1 MTEANG
7 TQKPISMF
15 ISYPRYGDTDDSL
28 SSFRASLYRYLVQA
42 GWQRQT
48 PGPAGSLW
56 YQSAER
62 VPERVAIAVP
72 DRVEPEDPE
81 LDGIL
86 RRLSSFERRPA
97 AQIAMNI
104 VTQFVDVAR
113 LRAAN
118 DHVITGTIP
127 LTAGVSLVESARSML
142 RAAGTTARRPRSQ
155 IKGAYSKIGDE
166 IVDQARM
173 AHTEHGSYVVPIW
186 MPMAPPEDEKDTLF
200 SETEQRM
207 PMETQERRV
216 MRTLA
221 QSIEA
226 VQKVVIQ
233 PASSPR
239 TSGDLIPVVAA
250 GGSREMLLALHRILK
265 DPAVAEF
272 EASFTWA
279 GGLKAPGGVPER
291 ITLEAGAAPLLEKA
305 ARLLKVPDRFPK
317 QIYTGQIVVLMH
329 KPGEPYGEI
338 GIDTVRQNRSCEVR
352 VRLDNATLD
361 RAYEWARTERAILVE
376 GDVGRGGPGRR
387 LRIDSPSRILPLD
400 ETFLPSS

>member
-7 TQKPISMF
+7 TQKPFAVF
-15 ISYPRYGDTDDSL
+15 ISYRREDTDDS
-28 SSFRASLYRYLVQA
+28 FIASLRRYLMQA
-42 GWQRQT
+42 GWEKQP

-56 YQSAER
+56 SQGDDR
-62 VPERVAIAVP
+62 VPGRVALAVP
-72 DRVEPEDPE
+72 DRIQPEDPE

-86 RRLSSFERRPA
+86 RRLSAFEHRPA
-97 AQIAMNI
+97 DDIAMNI

-127 LTAGVSLVESARSML
+127 LSAGVSLVESARSML

-173 AHTEHGSYVVPIW
+173 AHTEDGSYVVPIW
-186 MPMAPPEDEKDTLF
+186 MPMAPPEDEIDTLF

-207 PMETQERRV
+207 PVETQERRV

-226 VQKVVIQ
+226 VQKVIVQ

-250 GGSREMLLALHRILK
+250 GGSREMLLALHRILQ

-272 EASFTWA
+272 EASFAWA
-279 GGLKAPGGVPER
+279 GGVKAPGGVPER
-291 ITLEAGAAPLLEKA
+291 VTLEASAAPLLESA

-352 VRLDNATLD
+352 IRLDNATLD
-361 RAYEWARTERAILVE
+361 MAYEWARTERAILVE
-376 GDVGRGGPGRR
+376 GDVGRGGAGRK
-387 LRIDSPSRILPLD
+387 LRIDSPTRIVPLD

>member
-1 MTEANG
+1 MTESSDA
-7 TQKPISMF
+7 QKSLRVF
-15 ISYPRYGDTDDSL
+15 ISYSRDTRFTENL
-28 SSFRASLYRYLVQA
+28 ARYLTQA
-42 GWQRQT
+42 GWEKQP

-56 YQSAER
+56 FQSVEGIHRRA
-62 VPERVAIAVP
+62 ALAVP
-72 DRVEPEDPE
+72 DPVGPEDDE
-81 LDGIL
+81 FVGIL
-86 RRLSSFERRPA
+86 QRLSAYEHRPVA
-97 AQIAMNI
+97 DIAMNI
-104 VTQFVDVAR
+104 ATQFVDIAR

-127 LTAGVSLVESARSML
+127 LGAGVRLVESAHSML

-173 AHTEHGSYVVPIW
+173 AHTEDGSYVLPIW
-186 MPMAPPEDEKDTLF
+186 MPMAPPEDSLDDLF
-200 SETEQRM
+200 SETVQRM

-226 VQKVVIQ
+226 VQKVIVQ
-233 PASSPR
+233 PYSSPR
-239 TSGDLIPVVAA
+239 TAGDLIPVVAA
-250 GGSREMLLALHRILK
+250 GGSREMLLALHRILQ
-265 DPAVAEF
+265 DPAVAEL

-291 ITLEAGAAPLLEKA
+291 VALEAGAAPLLESA

-317 QIYTGQIVVLMH
+317 QIYTGPIVVIMH

-338 GIDTVRQNRSCEVR
+338 GIDTVRQNRNCEVR
-352 VRLDNATLD
+352 IRLDSNTLD
-361 RAYEWARTERAILVE
+361 MAYEWARTERAILVE
-376 GDVGRGGPGRR
+376 GDVRRGGSGQK
-387 LRIDSPSRILPLD
+387 LRIDKPSRILPLD
-400 ETFLPSS
+400 ETFLPSLGNVDV